1 MATMREVARAA
12 GVSLATVSYVV
23 NEGPRPVSPERR
35 GRVLAAIAELAYEP
49 GVRGR
54 RRRRAPLIG
63 ALVPDATNAFFSSVL
78 DAAQKVLQEHGHLL
92 LVASSGD
99 SPARELE
106 ELAALRRAGIDGLLL
121 TPAGD
126 LPPAVEAAAAGGFPV
141 VLMDRDGGSSRL
153 PRVVMANYRD
163 AFRAVRVLAE
173 SGHRRIALVNGP
185 ESVSTARDRLHGYT
199 DALAHRGLAV
209 WPEYVRSGPFTREH
223 GRQAA
228 AALMSLARPP
238 EAIFSSS
245 AILTVGVVQGLR
257 EQRLRW
263 PDDVALIGYGDPPW
277 AALLQPPLTVID
289 QPSAEVGR
297 MAARLLLSAGG
308 PGEPR
313 RLLLDSSLVLRESHW
328 WVERAAAGEHPE
340 GVGVP

>member
-1 MATMREVARAA
+1 MREVARAA

-23 NEGPRPVSPERR
+23 NEGPRPVSSDRR
-35 GRVLAAIAELAYEP
+35 KRVLAAIAELAYEP
-49 GVRGR
+49 GARGR

-78 DAAQKVLQEHGHLL
+78 EAAEGVLRQQGHML

-99 SPARELE
+99 NPARELE
-106 ELAALRRAGIDGLLL
+106 QLAALRRAGVDGLLL

-126 LPPAVEAAAAGGFPV
+126 PPPAVEAVARRGFPV
-141 VLMDRDGGSSRL
+141 VLMDRDGGCSRL

-173 SGHRRIALVNGP
+173 SGHRCIALVNGP
-185 ESVSTARDRLHGYT
+185 ETVCTARDRLRGYA
-199 DALAHRGLAV
+199 DALAHGGLALR
-209 WPEYVRSGPFTREH
+209 PEYVRAGPFTREH

-228 AALMSLARPP
+228 AALMSMPRAP

-245 AILTVGVVQGLR
+245 AILTVGLIQGLR

-263 PDDVALIGYGDPPW
+263 PDDVAVIGYGDPPW
-277 AALLQPPLTVID
+277 AALLHPPLTVID

-297 MAARLLLSAGG
+297 TAARLLLSAGG
-308 PGEPR
+308 TREPR

-328 WVERAAAGEHPE
+328 WVERATSDEHPE
-340 GVGVP
+340 GIGVP